1 MNASWSLE
9 LGSCWCLVNE
19 LGAGWAYLDSRSNR
33 AAEKVHLPLK
43 QMETEGSLLR
53 FPPGPRLI
61 TSRAKELLGRVL
73 RWYCL
78 RTCWKA
84 RWLTVGAVISCAPS
98 LMRMWGSRRRRSNGC
113 CKAHLSNL
121 SWFLLYQGGHLCK
134 SVASFSNMLTLCLLG
149 SFVLSLFYEHPF
161 QPSLWTCSPC
171 PLILDSLIKYW
182 ILSHHS

>member
-1 MNASWSLE
+1 MNVSWSLE

-53 FPPGPRLI
+53 FPPGSHLI

-121 SWFLLYQGGHLCK
+121 SWFLLCQGGHLCK
-134 SVASFSNMLTLCLLG
+134 SGIILQHAHLMSAWKLCTFSFLWTSFSKFSMDLLTLP
-149 SFVLSLFYEHPF
+149 SYFRLSD
-161 QPSLWTCSPC
+161 Q
-171 PLILDSLIKYW
+171 ILNFES
-182 ILSHHS
+182 S